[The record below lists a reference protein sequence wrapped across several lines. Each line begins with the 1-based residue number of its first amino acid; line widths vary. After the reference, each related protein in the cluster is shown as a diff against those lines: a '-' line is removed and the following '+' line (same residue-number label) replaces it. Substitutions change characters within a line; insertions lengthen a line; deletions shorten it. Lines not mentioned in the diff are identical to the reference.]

1 MRKTTADVSL
11 PAHPTLRHPRTG
23 EPLRAVGWG
32 RRGPIWP
39 VLGGDGTNDGGQQQ
53 GGAGG
58 QQIVPPVVP
67 GQQTGQQQGSGQ
79 QQGQQGGQGQQQQD
93 PYADLFNNAR
103 NQGGQQQ
110 GQQGQ
115 QQGGQGGG
123 QQLPDNLAD
132 VIGRAV
138 ESAVDRRINA
148 INNPNGGR
156 NRNQGQQGQGDGGQ
170 GQEQGQQQQ
179 VARVDMGDRREA
191 RMAFRE
197 YLGDQIRF
205 LSDTERNAAV
215 QIGTAMIA
223 TWDGHHDGGPDGF
236 GHQVAAAVAQTI
248 RDLGE
253 MYKRTAIDALRKQG
267 LLKEQPQG
275 PGAGSGFAA
284 TSVPNGAG
292 SGFVLP
298 SITGGAN
305 VAQKDPQRALNGALA
320 AAAAYN
326 QQAGHA
332 PAGQQQQTS

>member
-1 MRKTTADVSL
+1 MGGRALNSRMV
-11 PAHPTLRHPRTG
+11 RYMRTG
-23 EPLRAVGWG
+23 PIDGIPLVG
-32 RRGPIWP
+32 
-39 VLGGDGTNDGGQQQ
+39 GGGGGTGVGQGQQQ
-53 GGAGG
+53 GGGQQGAGG
-58 QQIVPPVVP
+58 GGPPA
-67 GQQTGQQQGSGQ
+67 GQQGQQQQG
-79 QQGQQGGQGQQQQD
+79 QGQQGGQGQQQQD

-103 NQGGQQQ
+103 NDGGQQGQPGQQQ
-110 GQQGQ
+110 G

-148 INNPNGGR
+148 INNPGGGR
-156 NRNQGQQGQGDGGQ
+156 NRNQGQQGQGDGQGQ
-170 GQEQGQQQQ
+170 GNGQQQQ
-179 VARVDMGDRREA
+179 VAAVDQGARREA
-191 RMAFRE
+191 RLAFRE

-223 TWDGHHDGGPDGF
+223 TWDGQGDADQF
-236 GHQVAAAVAQTI
+236 GRQVSAAVAQTVK
-248 RDLGE
+248 DLAE
-253 MYKRTAIDALRKQG
+253 MYRRTAVEALRKQG

-284 TSVPNGAG
+284 TSVPTGAG

-298 SITGGAN
+298 SITGAAN
-305 VAQKDPQRALNGALA
+305 VTQKDPQRALNGALA

-326 QQAGHA
+326 QQAGHI